1 VRDPGLQAVGRG
13 PEQHTAETY
22 NGQTGGGDDLGQLE
36 RNVGQHVVVLRKLG
50 VGRVEVEA
58 GADAK
63 VPVGVLAFYAGAAGR
78 GVWEK

>member
-1 VRDPGLQAVGRG
+1 
-13 PEQHTAETY
+13 
-22 NGQTGGGDDLGQLE
+22 
-36 RNVGQHVVVLRKLG
+36 VGQHVVVLRKLG

-78 GVWEK
+78 GVWEKQRDALSGGWTKESTFLRSGQDQG